1 MKLKLISSFSRKNQ
15 QQSRKEREPWSKG
28 IANFIAATVEIT
40 ETTANLPVEEEILLS
55 AHHGRQP
62 AKVLFNI
69 NLKYDV
75 ITDF

>member
-1 MKLKLISSFSRKNQ
+1 MISSFSRKNQ
-15 QQSRKEREPWSKG
+15 QQSRKERESKG

-75 ITDF
+75 ITDFWS

>member
-15 QQSRKEREPWSKG
+15 QQSRKERESKG

-62 AKVLFNI
+62 AKVLFDI

>member
-1 MKLKLISSFSRKNQ
+1 MISSFSRKNQ
-15 QQSRKEREPWSKG
+15 QQSRKEGESKG
-28 IANFIAATVEIT
+28 IANFIDATVEIT

-69 NLKYDV
+69 NQ
-75 ITDF
+75 

>member
-1 MKLKLISSFSRKNQ
+1 MISSFSRKNQ
-15 QQSRKEREPWSKG
+15 QQSRKERESKG